1 MKEDIAKLIL
11 RITIGGLML
20 FHGIDKAIHGVNFIE
35 GMLSAHELPAVV
47 TYGVY
52 IGEIVAPLMLI
63 FGLLTTLGAIIIIV
77 NMVMAILLVYS
88 DALFSVT
95 EHGAWSIEVPMLY
108 LMSAVVIILLGPGR
122 YSVDYHLY
130 EKKLH

>member
-20 FHGIDKAIHGVNFIE
+20 FHGIDKAIHGVSFIE
-35 GMLSAHELPAVV
+35 GMLSAHDLPAVV

-63 FGLLTTLGAIIIIV
+63 FGLLTTFAALIIVV

-88 DALFSVT
+88 DALFTVT
-95 EHGAWSIEVPMLY
+95 EQGAWSIEVPMLY
-108 LMSAVVIILLGPGR
+108 LMGAVVIILLGPGR
-122 YSVDYHLY
+122 YSADYNLY
-130 EKKLH
+130 EKRAH

>member
-1 MKEDIAKLIL
+1 MREDIAKLIL

-20 FHGIDKAIHGVNFIE
+20 FHGIDKAIHGVSFIE

-63 FGLLTTLGAIIIIV
+63 FGLMTTLGAMIIIV
-77 NMVMAILLVYS
+77 NMVMAILLAYS
-88 DALFSVT
+88 DSLFSVT
-95 EHGAWSIEVPMLY
+95 EQGAWSIEVPMLY
-108 LMSAVVIILLGPGR
+108 LMGAVVIILLGAGQ
-122 YSVDYHLY
+122 YSADYHLY
-130 EKKLH
+130 EKKTR

>member
-11 RITIGGLML
+11 RITVGGLML
-20 FHGIDKAIHGVNFIE
+20 FHGIDKAIHGVSFIE

-52 IGEIVAPLMLI
+52 IGEIIAPLMLI

-88 DALFSVT
+88 DSLFSVT
-95 EHGAWSIEVPMLY
+95 QYGAWSIEVPMLY
-108 LMSAVVIILLGPGR
+108 LMSSVVIILLGPGK

-130 EKKLH
+130 EKRVH

>member
-1 MKEDIAKLIL
+1 MKEDIAKLVL

-20 FHGIDKAIHGVNFIE
+20 FHGIDKAIHGVSFIE

-63 FGLLTTLGAIIIIV
+63 FGLLTTFGAIIIIV

-88 DALFSVT
+88 DALLTVT
-95 EHGAWSIEVPMLY
+95 EQGAWSIEVPMLY
-108 LMSAVVIILLGPGR
+108 LMGAVVIILLGAGQ
-122 YSVDYHLY
+122 YSADYHLY
-130 EKKLH
+130 EKKAR

>member
-1 MKEDIAKLIL
+1 MQEDIAKLLL
-11 RITIGGLML
+11 RIMVGGLML

-35 GMLSAHELPAVV
+35 GMLSAYDLPAVV

-63 FGLLTTLGAIIIIV
+63 FGLLTTLGAIIVIV

-88 DALFSVT
+88 DSILSVT
-95 EHGAWSIEVPMLY
+95 QQGAWSIEVPMLY

-130 EKKLH
+130 EKNH